1 MRGDLG
7 ELSQGDEALAEL
19 QLLLA
24 RRRGLVADRTRA
36 VTRLRG
42 TLLALFPA
50 LEWALNLNTRGPAGA
65 RSSRSPATRPQAPS
79 AGRGAIGSPRTS
91 RSVA

>member
-7 ELSQGDEALAEL
+7 ELSQGDEALAAL

-24 RRRGLVADRTRA
+24 RRRGLIADQTRA

-50 LEWALNLNTRGPAGA
+50 LEWALNLNTRGPPRA
-65 RSSRSPATRPQAPS
+65 RSS
-79 AGRGAIGSPRTS
+79 
-91 RSVA
+91 